1 MGGPVTFPGEAPQ
14 TLLARL
20 TDGLRAR
27 RFGFFF
33 AELVLV
39 VAGILIALAIDG
51 WVSDRKDREAEVTY
65 LELLA
70 RDIDELRAQAEEQL
84 LFEQDKVAASA
95 TALRLMRDP
104 DPAVHREELGRLLP
118 FLTGRRTVSLRSA
131 TYEQML
137 SSGHLQLIRNAV
149 LRDSIVRHFARL
161 ERYEL
166 IIGKNNQDL
175 IDDVYIPFML
185 RAGVSQRPNMD
196 LPTGVPSRGPT
207 LMLEALGPGFQF
219 PRDAI
224 LEQPSEA
231 DSWKDI
237 QRHVLWRMYIA
248 ALGQANAEAILEETE
263 LIAAELQAEL
273 NRR

>member
-1 MGGPVTFPGEAPQ
+1 MGGPVTFSGEAQP
-14 TLLARL
+14 TMLARL

-51 WVSDRKDREAEVTY
+51 WASDRKDREAEVTY

-70 RDIDELRAQAEEQL
+70 RDVDELRAQAEEQL
-84 LFEQDKVAASA
+84 GFEQDKVAASA
-95 TALRLMRDP
+95 TALRLMSEA
-104 DPAVHREELGRLLP
+104 DPAAYREELGRLLP
-118 FLTGRRTVSLRSA
+118 FLTGRRTVSLSSA

-137 SSGHLQLIRNAV
+137 SSGHLQLIRNAA

-161 ERYEL
+161 KRYEL

-185 RAGVSQRPNMD
+185 RAGVSQRPDMD
-196 LPTGVPSRGPT
+196 LVRGFNNRGPT
-207 LMLEALGPGFQF
+207 LMQEALGPDFQY
-219 PRDAI
+219 PRDAV
-224 LEQPSEA
+224 LEQPPEA
-231 DSWKDI
+231 DSWGEI

-248 ALGQANAEAILEETE
+248 ALGQANAEAILAETE
-263 LIAAELQAEL
+263 GMAAELRAEL
-273 NRR
+273 DRR

>member
-1 MGGPVTFPGEAPQ
+1 MQP

-20 TDGLRAR
+20 TDGLRRR

-51 WVSDRKDREAEVTY
+51 WVGDRKDSEVELTY

-70 RDIDELRAQAEEQL
+70 RDIDELRAQADEQL
-84 LFEQDKVAASA
+84 QFEQDKVAAST
-95 TALRLMRDP
+95 TALRLMNNP
-104 DPAVHREELGRLLP
+104 DPAAHREELGRLLA
-118 FLTGRRTVSLRSA
+118 FLTGRRTVSLSSA

-137 SSGHLQLIRNAV
+137 SSGHLQLIRNTT

-161 ERYEL
+161 ERLEL

-185 RAGVSQRPNMD
+185 RAGISQRPDMD
-196 LPTGVPSRGPT
+196 LDRGRSNRGPT
-207 LMLEALGPGFQF
+207 LMQDALGPDFEYPG
-219 PRDAI
+219 DTV
-224 LEQPSEA
+224 LEQPPEA
-231 DSWKDI
+231 ASWKDI
-237 QRHVLWRMYIA
+237 QRHVMWRMYIA
-248 ALGQANAEAILEETE
+248 ALGQANAEAILEETGRM
-263 LIAAELQAEL
+263 AAELQAEL
-273 NRR
+273 DRR